1 MNSKCISHLKML
13 SRVSRTYY
21 REVALTSPIFWLF
34 YWLQE
39 NFKVILSFLLGFRLV
54 WAPSPMSYEAI
65 IGSWSCWTIW
75 TTFSPIPNW
84 FVLPFFM
91 RRWLFERIIFA
102 CPYSKL
108 NDPSITQTH
117 SWGNWTKG
125 CCTSSWSR
133 PASLVFFARRQLC
146 GRTCCGAKDTIAAT
160 SPSVVLSTWTNLYH
174 G

>member
-1 MNSKCISHLKML
+1 MVKGKCISQYKVL
-13 SRVSRTYY
+13 SSVSGTYY
-21 REVALTSPIFWLF
+21 GEVALTSPIFWLF

-102 CPYSKL
+102 CFYSKL
-108 NDPSITQTH
+108 NDPSVTQIH
-117 SWGNWTKG
+117 SGGNWSKG
-125 CCTSSWSR
+125 CRRSSWSR
-133 PASLVFFARRQLC
+133 SASLGFFARRQLC
-146 GRTCCGAKDTIAAT
+146 GRTYCGRRILLAVLFIA
-160 SPSVVLSTWTNLYH
+160 
-174 G
+174 

>member
-1 MNSKCISHLKML
+1 MVKGKCISQYKVL
-13 SRVSRTYY
+13 SSVSGTYY
-21 REVALTSPIFWLF
+21 GEVALTSPIFFWLF

-39 NFKVILSFLLGFRLV
+39 NSRVILSLLLGFRLV

-102 CPYSKL
+102 CFYSKL

-117 SWGNWTKG
+117 S
-125 CCTSSWSR
+125 
-133 PASLVFFARRQLC
+133 
-146 GRTCCGAKDTIAAT
+146 
-160 SPSVVLSTWTNLYH
+160 
-174 G
+174 